1 MAINYFAYSLIT
13 IAFFSMLA
21 TVTQE
26 VDNSVKKEKAQIV
39 FDNSTLYT
47 MSTQN
52 IDRIVNST
60 KVLKYKNR
68 DMMYDGKIILRN
80 KDNNTDYIESDVI
93 IKRKD
98 DYKFLNNVKYN
109 KENDITLNTNELFY
123 NTKTKIAKNSKPFDG
138 YYYEHK
144 LKGTNLYLDTN
155 KSIFKSEK
163 SHFEIE
169 LTSK

>member
-1 MAINYFAYSLIT
+1 MAIKYFAYSLFT
-13 IAFFSMLA
+13 IAFFSMI
-21 TVTQE
+21 VTIDE
-26 VDNSVKKEKAQIV
+26 ESSSSVKKEKAQIV

-60 KVLKYKNR
+60 KALKYKNR
-68 DMMYDGKIILRN
+68 DVMYDGKIILRA
-80 KDNNTDYIESDVI
+80 KDNRTDYIESDVI

-144 LKGTNLYLDTN
+144 IKGTNLYLDT
-155 KSIFKSEK
+155 KKQ
-163 SHFEIE
+163 
-169 LTSK
+169 LTIVAFN